1 MSHLLVCLSQD
12 LCRLQAVSRMGGLWR
27 KLHTVWVNVG
37 GLHAGVYLL
46 KRTGAMFG
54 QTPEDVYDSR
64 GTVYA
69 KGDEKGDKEL
79 S

>member
-1 MSHLLVCLSQD
+1 
-12 LCRLQAVSRMGGLWR
+12 MGGLWK

-46 KRTGAMFG
+46 KRTGAVYG
-54 QTPEDVYDSR
+54 QTPEDVYESR
-64 GTVYA
+64 GTA
-69 KGDEKGDKEL
+69 NTQGEQKEDEEL

>member
-1 MSHLLVCLSQD
+1 
-12 LCRLQAVSRMGGLWR
+12 MGGLWR

-46 KRTGAMFG
+46 KRTTAVFG
-54 QTPEDVYDSR
+54 QTPEDVYESQGKVDDKDDSQH
-64 GTVYA
+64 
-69 KGDEKGDKEL
+69 